1 MLVDR
6 RLKTLLP
13 TELWRAP
20 LRTVRPQDLAG
31 IYAQPRP
38 EVARLVDQ
46 GVLHRVAHGYYII
59 VPPDHVGRTWL
70 PGLEAAAA
78 GIASSIYGPDQVIV
92 MGVSAARVL
101 GAVPR
106 ALATAVVA
114 VPSQHRPITLTDRSA
129 QVRFVRRDT
138 DTLDAERVETPLGP
152 ALVTTPEQTV
162 LDLARR
168 PGLGNAEAEV
178 RSAIATLYRRSDSSR
193 LAQLAA
199 DQGSAAALRR
209 VEGWVGHEFR
219 RT

>member
-1 MLVDR
+1 MTEYRSTV
-6 RLKTLLP
+6 LP
-13 TELWRAP
+13 SELWRAP
-20 LRTVRPQDLAG
+20 LRTLRPQDLAG

-38 EVARLVDQ
+38 EIARLVDR

-59 VPPDHVGRTWL
+59 VAPDYVGRTWL
-70 PGLEAAAA
+70 PSLEAVAA
-78 GIASSIYGPDQVIV
+78 GIASSIYGPDQTIV
-92 MGVSAARVL
+92 MGISAARVL

-114 VPSQHRPITLTDRSA
+114 VPAQHRSIALTDRSA

-138 DTLDAERVETPLGP
+138 EALDAERVETPLGP

-168 PGLGNAEAEV
+168 PELGNAEAEV
-178 RSAIATLYRRSDSSR
+178 RPAIETLYRRSDSAR
-193 LAQLAA
+193 LTQLAT
-199 DQGSAAALRR
+199 DQRLGAALRR
-209 VEGWVGHEFR
+209 AESWVGYEHR